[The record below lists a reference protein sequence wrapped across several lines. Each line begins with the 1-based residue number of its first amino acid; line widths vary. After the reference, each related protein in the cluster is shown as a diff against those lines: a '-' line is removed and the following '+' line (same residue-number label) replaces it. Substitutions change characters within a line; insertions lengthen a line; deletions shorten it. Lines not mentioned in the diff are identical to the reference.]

1 MNILKFLALLK
12 GYITYIFQ
20 VPVKHYLSTDIVLIT
35 QNLRKKIRQGKTY
48 FKGTSILLKKRC
60 TISAQKLLKKADSS
74 GSLRVLFEDRS
85 TLRRISVASSSGML
99 RLLFDCASGRSRSVL
114 EALPKPSRRAPEHV
128 STMSRRSLEA
138 EPKASRREEKVSP
151 SSDFCLTNFAPASAF
166 YAVGLEFSSGS
177 HRATPIKTRC
187 RLDENP
193 MKCKNSA
200 GNNLVMVD
208 YSLAQETHKLDYS
221 ATLGSPLLSPCY
233 TQGQLN
239 DCTRP
244 TQQKQAFQQVG
255 NARLTYEVE
264 SERSVLWFFKSICK
278 ALVLRAN
285 TLLGSIGLVVQQALK
300 CFLFVED
307 YKRAHRMVLSCLFL
321 CLVSM
326 FSLSAQTPRKD
337 SGADGLSEIQA
348 LGIGDTIPQS
358 LWNLQM
364 PVYNDSKGRSTISL
378 SDYQDNKLIIVDF
391 WATWC
396 TNCIESFPKLDQLKA
411 TFKSDFDVLLVN
423 CKRTRDDQARID
435 KVLKKYKDSYQ
446 LNVQFPYLIGDT
458 VFNALFPHRGIP
470 HVVWIGNDRVV
481 KAITYTTELQE
492 SNVRQILDGTKANFY
507 MKDDF
512 KYKVQDSVSTD
523 TLKLFSSY
531 LSKRRE
537 GIREMGVQIKERG
550 KEKEFTFLNTS
561 VAIRIYEYLSESG
574 HRIDRNLWVFDN
586 NVGKEIRRKLKTPQR
601 YMDEY
606 CYFLR
611 YPKDRLDFD
620 PYRKMIHDIQD
631 NFGVRW
637 EIRKEVIDVLRI
649 DSTPKVSQFKTK
661 GQIPLEAL
669 DALNNKKF
677 FQNLPLRNS
686 FHVLSWLLNKP
697 VLLGNIETINVDFD
711 LPTDLLDYTDA
722 QLLQLLEQLG
732 AKITIVPQE
741 VEYVYF
747 SADWGI

>member
-1 MNILKFLALLK
+1 MNILQLLAFFK

-20 VPVKHYLSTDIVLIT
+20 IPVKHYLSTDIVLIT
-35 QNLRKKIRQGKTY
+35 QNLRKKIRQGKMY

-60 TISAQKLLKKADSS
+60 KISAQNRIKKADSS
-74 GSLRVLFEDRS
+74 SSLRVLFEDHS
-85 TLRRISVASSSGML
+85 TLRRTNVASSSGTI
-99 RLLFDCASGRSRSVL
+99 RLLFDCASGTSRSVV
-114 EALPKPSRRAPEHV
+114 EGLPKPSRSGAEHV
-128 STMSRRSLEA
+128 SNMSRRSLEA
-138 EPKASRREEKVSP
+138 EPKATRQRGEVSP
-151 SSDFCLTNFAPASAF
+151 SSDFRLINFAPASAF
-166 YAVGLEFSSGS
+166 HAIGIEFSSGF

-187 RLDENP
+187 GLDENP
-193 MKCKNSA
+193 MKSKNSA
-200 GNNLVMVD
+200 GIAQKMVED
-208 YSLAQETHKLDYS
+208 
-221 ATLGSPLLSPCY
+221 
-233 TQGQLN
+233 
-239 DCTRP
+239 
-244 TQQKQAFQQVG
+244 FQQVG
-255 NARLTYEVE
+255 NARLTYEVK
-264 SERSVLWFFKSICK
+264 SERSVLRCFNSICG
-278 ALVLRAN
+278 VLMYRAN
-285 TLLGSIGLVVQQALK
+285 TLLVLMYFVALRVLK
-300 CFLFVED
+300 CFSFTEG
-307 YKRAHRMVLSCLFL
+307 YKCAYRMVLKNIRALAALALMFH
-321 CLVSM
+321 M

-337 SGADGLSEIQA
+337 SGADGLSEIKA
-348 LGIGDTIPQS
+348 LAIGDTIPES
-358 LWNLQM
+358 LWNLEM
-364 PVYNDSKGRSTISL
+364 PVFNDSKGRSTISL
-378 SDYQDNKLIIVDF
+378 SDYKDNKLIIVDF

-396 TNCIESFPKLDQLKA
+396 TNCLESFPKLDQLKA

-747 SADWGI
+747 SADRGI